1 MAVAAMHDVP
11 ILGHFT
17 LAAHQNFG
25 GLFGGTPQD
34 EEAAFR
40 KMDVKGT
47 GLVDKHE
54 LADALREMGKS
65 EREIQQL
72 LDTVTDHELNL
83 EQFKELVSPSPQPYF
98 HNVDVPMV
106 GSKVT
111 VPNLRKA
118 HDVPVLGVVT
128 KGADT
133 LTFSSVNNASTAFG
147 VMWGNYSEEQL
158 RSKFN
163 ELDVEGSGTLN
174 KREIA
179 KALRGTDH
187 SEAEI
192 SKLLGSLNKDGLN
205 FEEFK
210 NLVHSNMTST
220 DNVPGVSHAKKATT
234 HVAGTIGCCSTKSK
248 E

>member
-1 MAVAAMHDVP
+1 MSVAVLHDVP

-25 GLFGGTPQD
+25 GLFGSTPQD

-54 LADALREMGKS
+54 LADALRGMGKS
-65 EREIQQL
+65 EREIQHL
-72 LDTVTDHELNL
+72 LDSFSDHELNL

-98 HNVDVPMV
+98 HAVDVPLV
-106 GSKVT
+106 GST
-111 VPNLRKA
+111 PVPNLRKA
-118 HDVPVLGVVT
+118 HDVPILGAVT

-133 LTFSSVNNASTAFG
+133 LTTSSANNVSTAFG
-147 VMWGNYSEEQL
+147 VMWGNYGEEQL
-158 RSKFN
+158 RVKFN
-163 ELDVEGSGTLN
+163 ELDVEGRGLLN
-174 KREIA
+174 KKEVA
-179 KALRGTDH
+179 KALRDTSH

-192 SKLLGSLNKDGLN
+192 GKLLASMNNEGVN

-210 NLVHSNMTST
+210 NLVHSNMAST
-220 DNVPGVSHAKKATT
+220 DNVPGVSHAKRATT
-234 HVAGTIGCCSTKSK
+234 HVAGTFACCSSKSK